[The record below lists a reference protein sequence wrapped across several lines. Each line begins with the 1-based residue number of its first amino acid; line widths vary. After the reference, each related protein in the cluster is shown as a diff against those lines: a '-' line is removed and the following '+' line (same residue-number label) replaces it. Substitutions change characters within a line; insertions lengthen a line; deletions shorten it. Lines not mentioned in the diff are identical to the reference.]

1 MDVDAAGLNDLGV
14 AVGVTVAVFVTPV
27 WMQEQ
32 NAEADDD
39 GSAWRVERRALSA
52 LHGSTVIGSSSLPQ
66 SFQSGLRFFHSPHP
80 VGLAV
85 TVVVTVEAGN
95 FELQ

>member
-1 MDVDAAGLNDLGV
+1 MEVDAAGLDDFGV
-14 AVGVTVAVFVTPV
+14 AVRVTVTVFVTP
-27 WMQEQ
+27 MQEQ
-32 NAEADDD
+32 NAEADDE
-39 GSAWRVERRALSA
+39 GSASRVERRALSA
-52 LHGSTVIGSSSLPQ
+52 LQGLTVIASSSLPR
-66 SFQSGLRFFHSPHP
+66 SFPSWLRFFHSPHP